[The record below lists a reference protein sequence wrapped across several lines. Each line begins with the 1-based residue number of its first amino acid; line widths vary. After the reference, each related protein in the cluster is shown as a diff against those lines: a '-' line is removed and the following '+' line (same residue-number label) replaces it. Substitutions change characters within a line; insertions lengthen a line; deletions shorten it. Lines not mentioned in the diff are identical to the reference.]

1 MDVRALINQTQ
12 FIIKPKRRVLMLQCV
27 YNNRARS
34 LSTLMEADIRGWI
47 LGVT

>member
-1 MDVRALINQTQ
+1 MDVKA
-12 FIIKPKRRVLMLQCV
+12 FIKKKNRLKPKRRVLMLQCV
-27 YNNRARS
+27 YNNSARS